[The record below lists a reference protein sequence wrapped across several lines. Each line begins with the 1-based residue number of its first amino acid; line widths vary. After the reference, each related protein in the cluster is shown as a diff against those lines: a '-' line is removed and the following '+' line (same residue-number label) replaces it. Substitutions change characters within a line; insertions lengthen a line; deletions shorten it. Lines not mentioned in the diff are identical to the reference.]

1 MNSMASI
8 IKSHNSKA
16 LATNVPA
23 PAKHCNS
30 RTNAECPLD
39 DRYVLRK
46 LGIQSHS
53 HQCRDPRSKA
63 LTTSANGKIIQNSLQ
78 QPQTVI

>member
-1 MNSMASI
+1 MNNMASI
-8 IKSHNSKA
+8 IKSHNSKV

-39 DRYVLRK
+39 DRYVPRQ

-63 LTTSANGKIIQNSLQ
+63 LHQQTEKLVIQNSFQ